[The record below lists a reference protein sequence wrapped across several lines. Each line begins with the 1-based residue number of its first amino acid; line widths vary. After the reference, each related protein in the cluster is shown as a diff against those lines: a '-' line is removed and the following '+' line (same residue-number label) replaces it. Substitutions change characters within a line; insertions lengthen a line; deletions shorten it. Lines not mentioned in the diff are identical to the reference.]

1 MSSPAIEVH
10 GLGKKYHIGAVKTAR
25 YNTLRDSLVSAV
37 GGPLRRARKLLSGQA
52 TGAAELDEEIWALK
66 DVSFDVEQGE
76 VVGIIGRNGAGKS
89 TLLKVLSRITEPSAG
104 YARIQGRMGTLLE
117 VGTGFH
123 PELTG
128 RENVFLN
135 GAILG
140 MHRPEIERNFDEI
153 VEFSEI
159 EKFIDTPVKHYSTG
173 MSLRLAFSVAAH
185 LEPEILLIDEVL
197 AVGDVSFQRKCIGKM
212 NDVAKEGRTILFVS
226 HNMAAVNRLC
236 ERVLWIDEG
245 GLRCSGDTGDV
256 IREYLADGSSFIGAR
271 TWEGGLSN
279 PGVEVLK
286 VHAMRVRN
294 SEGDVISVVAGDE
307 PFRVEI
313 DYQIADSLPASR
325 IGFVVSTPDGTVA
338 FDAFDSDK
346 ERFSSSRLPGS
357 YTSACEVPGQ
367 LLGPGRYLL
376 SVVAGI
382 PGVRSLASYEGALTI
397 DVNDTGVVGSH
408 MPGGRLGVFRPN
420 LAWEVVEHES
430 PELLESPETGQT
442 EPPASLPPELER

>member
-1 MSSPAIEVH
+1 MEVR
-10 GLGKKYHIGAVKTAR
+10 GLAKQYHIGAVKSAGFE
-25 YNTLRDSLVSAV
+25 TLRGSVASALT
-37 GGPLRRARKLLSGQA
+37 GPFRRARKLLSGQA
-52 TGAAELDEEIWALK
+52 TGAAELDEKIWALR

-89 TLLKVLSRITEPSAG
+89 TLLKVLSRITEPTAG
-104 YARIQGRMGTLLE
+104 YANVHGRMATLLE

-140 MHRPEIERNFDEI
+140 MQRPEIQRKFDEI
-153 VEFSEI
+153 VAFSEI
-159 EKFIDTPVKHYSTG
+159 ERFIDTPVKHYSSG

-197 AVGDVSFQRKCIGKM
+197 AVGDVSFQRKCVGKM

-236 ERVLWIDEG
+236 ERVLWVHD
-245 GLRCSGDTGDV
+245 GLLHRSGDPGEI
-256 IREYLADGSSFIGAR
+256 IREYLADGSSFVGER
-271 TWEGGLSN
+271 TWEGGLSS
-279 PGVEVLK
+279 PGVDILK
-286 VHAMRVRN
+286 VHAMRVRD
-294 SEGDVISVVAGDE
+294 SGGKISSGLSGDE
-307 PFRVEI
+307 AFRVEI
-313 DYQIADSLPASR
+313 DYEITDTLPSSR

-338 FDAFDSDK
+338 FDAFDSDM
-346 ERFSSSRLPGS
+346 ERFASARSPGR
-357 YTSACEVPGQ
+357 YTSVCKVPGQ

-376 SVVAGI
+376 SIVAGM
-382 PGVRSLASYEGALTI
+382 PGIKSLASFEGALTI

-408 MPGGRLGVFRPN
+408 VPGGRRGVFRPN
-420 LAWEVVEHES
+420 LAWDVMSSDAEVAS
-430 PELLESPETGQT
+430 RLLD
-442 EPPASLPPELER
+442 PPASDPVSTPTPDMER

>member
-1 MSSPAIEVH
+1 MSNPAIEVR

-25 YNTLRDSLVSAV
+25 YNTLRDSLVNVAV
-37 GGPLRRARKLLSGQA
+37 GPIRRARKLLSGQA
-52 TGAAELDEEIWALK
+52 TGAAELDEEIWALR
-66 DVSFDVEQGE
+66 DVSFDIARGE

-159 EKFIDTPVKHYSTG
+159 GKFIDTPVKHYSSG
-173 MSLRLAFSVAAH
+173 MSLRLAFSVAAY

-212 NDVAKEGRTILFVS
+212 NDVAKQGRTILFVS

-245 GLRCSGDTGDV
+245 GVRRSGETGDV
-256 IREYLADGSSFIGAR
+256 IREYLADGSSFVGER

-279 PGVEVLK
+279 PGVDELR
-286 VHAMRVRN
+286 VHAMRVRD
-294 SEGDVISVVAGDE
+294 SQGRVTSGVAGDE

-313 DYQIADSLPASR
+313 DYEITENLPASR

-346 ERFSSSRLPGS
+346 ERFASRRLPGN
-357 YTSACEVPGQ
+357 YTSVCDIPGQ
-367 LLGPGRYLL
+367 LLGPGRYVLT
-376 SVVAGI
+376 VVAGI
-382 PGVRSLASYEGALTI
+382 PGVRSLASFDGALTI
-397 DVNDTGVVGSH
+397 DVNDTGVVGLH
-408 MPGGRLGVFRPN
+408 VPGGRRGVFRPN
-420 LAWEVVEHES
+420 LDWDVVEHGPSLSTES
-430 PELLESPETGQT
+430 
-442 EPPASLPPELER
+442 ARR